1 MASIEDLRRLA
12 LALPGAWE
20 DTFRGEPWF
29 QVGKKSFA
37 LRSKDRFILKLDRE
51 HQHFLFEVRPETF
64 QPCKVGTGGVWS
76 YVVLED
82 LDEAE
87 LADLVL
93 EAWSAIVPK
102 KVSRGYLPSR
112 TPSRA

>member
-20 DTFRGEPWF
+20 TTYRGEPWF

-37 LRSKDRFILKLDRE
+37 LHWKDRFILKLDKE
-51 HQHFLFEVRPETF
+51 HQHFLFEVRPQTF
-64 QPCKVGTGGVWS
+64 QPCPVGTGVWS

-82 LDEAE
+82 IDEGE
-87 LADLVL
+87 LADLIL
-93 EAWSAIVPK
+93 EAWSTIVPK